1 MPDLTPEQR
10 TQLDNNIKSMLS
22 GGASQDDVMLY
33 AKDFKAKY
41 ENVDSWR
48 KSNPYSTGQFETTIN
63 QPASST
69 ATNLSRTNEI
79 AETNRT
85 APSKEDFAK
94 ENEGVRKQALA
105 TTAKRS
111 KRTEA
116 EVQKDV
122 DEGKRILSSDGK
134 GNKIYARIS

>member
-69 ATNLSRTNEI
+69 ATNLSRKNEI
-79 AETNRT
+79 AEQHRT
-85 APSKEDFAK
+85 ALTPQEFAK
-94 ENEGVRKQALA
+94 YRDWETSVSHYCKKKQKNRSGS
-105 TTAKRS
+105 AKR
-111 KRTEA
+111 
-116 EVQKDV
+116 
-122 DEGKRILSSDGK
+122 
-134 GNKIYARIS
+134 Y